1 MATISQALTIAIQ
14 HHQAGRLQEA
24 EQIYRQILQA
34 EPEHADAWHLLGV
47 IAHQVGQHEI
57 AADYIGRA
65 IALNGTEAVFYN
77 SLGAALRALRKVPD
91 AVACYR
97 RALQLKPEFAEA
109 HYNLGNALR
118 DQGSLDDAVACYRR
132 ALELKPDHAA
142 AHSNLGVALNDQG
155 KLDDAVACCR
165 RALELNP
172 DFAAA
177 HSNLGNALKDQ
188 GKLDEAVACY
198 RRALGL
204 DPNLAEAQNNLGN
217 ALKEQGNLDD
227 AVACCRRALE
237 LKPDFAAAH
246 NNLGNALSDQGKPED
261 AAASYRRAL
270 ELKPDFAEAQNNLG
284 NVLKN
289 QRKLEEAVACYHR
302 TLELKPDYADAHN
315 NLGNALADQGKLD
328 EAVASYRR
336 ALELKPDYAQAH
348 SNLGVAL
355 GDLGKLDEAVASYQ
369 QALQR
374 KPDLAE
380 TYSNLGVALKDQG
393 KLDEALACYRR
404 ALELKPDYA
413 YAHSNLVYSQV
424 FSPDYDAQALFEET
438 RRWNR
443 RHAEPLAKLVEP
455 HGNDRS
461 LDRRLRIGY
470 VSPDFRN
477 HAESFFTIPLLS
489 AHHHQQFDIFCYAD
503 VVRPDG
509 ITARFRGYADAWRN
523 ISGLSDEQVAQWV
536 RQDRIDIL
544 VDLTMHMAHNRLLVF
559 ARKPAPVQV
568 CWLAYQGT
576 TGLPAID
583 YRLTDPHIDPP
594 GLFDGCYAEE
604 SVRLPDAF
612 WCYDPAASDP
622 PANELAIGP
631 LPALDKGRITF
642 GCLNNFC
649 KVNGPVLRLWARV
662 LQAVDRSR
670 LLLLAAEGS
679 HRRHTLDLLEQE
691 GVEPDRVTFVGR
703 LPRPQYM
710 ELYHGIDIGLDTFPY
725 TGQTTSLDAF
735 WQGVPV
741 VTMVGQTAAAR
752 AGLSL
757 LTNLGTPQWVAQTPD
772 QFVSIAVE
780 LASDLPRLGELR
792 ATLRDRLQ
800 RSPLMDAPR
809 FARNVE
815 AAYRMMW
822 KRWCAG

>member
-1 MATISQALTIAIQ
+1 M
-14 HHQAGRLQEA
+14 
-24 EQIYRQILQA
+24 
-34 EPEHADAWHLLGV
+34 
-47 IAHQVGQHEI
+47 
-57 AADYIGRA
+57 
-65 IALNGTEAVFYN
+65 
-77 SLGAALRALRKVPD
+77 
-91 AVACYR
+91 
-97 RALQLKPEFAEA
+97 
-109 HYNLGNALR
+109 
-118 DQGSLDDAVACYRR
+118 
-132 ALELKPDHAA
+132 
-142 AHSNLGVALNDQG
+142 
-155 KLDDAVACCR
+155 
-165 RALELNP
+165 
-172 DFAAA
+172 
-177 HSNLGNALKDQ
+177 
-188 GKLDEAVACY
+188 
-198 RRALGL
+198 
-204 DPNLAEAQNNLGN
+204 
-217 ALKEQGNLDD
+217 
-227 AVACCRRALE
+227 
-237 LKPDFAAAH
+237 
-246 NNLGNALSDQGKPED
+246 
-261 AAASYRRAL
+261 
-270 ELKPDFAEAQNNLG
+270 
-284 NVLKN
+284 
-289 QRKLEEAVACYHR
+289 
-302 TLELKPDYADAHN
+302 
-315 NLGNALADQGKLD
+315 
-328 EAVASYRR
+328 
-336 ALELKPDYAQAH
+336 
-348 SNLGVAL
+348 